1 VFKEEGF
8 TAYFDLGKLLLF
20 IQGPSW
26 KYSWSGSFYREPTL
40 ATPEFVNYVLIA
52 GGDESRVAVDGSEK
66 RDCLMW
72 KWASNNPLTVIQMLP
87 VDLHYHAYY
96 CVPRYLP
103 KKEWELAIE
112 GCKMILQ
119 QDSWEQLFEAL
130 CKPNY
135 DECTIDKTWM
145 HLINNC
151 HKIEYRYL
159 GITVSY
165 FVDWVV
171 GVLEEEEG
179 ITSHYIE

>member
-1 VFKEEGF
+1 MNEKENQKIDELSQRLEAIDQQEAQNHPMTGTRRWF
-8 TAYFDLGKLLLF
+8 FRALTFGIGGAVLGKSF
-20 IQGPSW
+20 IA
-26 KYSWSGSFYREPTL
+26 E
-40 ATPEFVNYVLIA
+40 
-52 GGDESRVAVDGSEK
+52 
-66 RDCLMW
+66 
-72 KWASNNPLTVIQMLP
+72 ASSTCGIENET
-87 VDLHYHAYY
+87 
-96 CVPRYLP
+96 CV
-103 KKEWELAIE
+103 
-112 GCKMILQ
+112 
-119 QDSWEQLFEAL
+119 
-130 CKPNY
+130 Y